1 MDVIRAAVIGTGFIG
16 PAHVE
21 ALRRLGIEVVGIAGS
36 SLERARPKARALN
49 IAQVYAYWHDVIAD
63 PAVDVVHITTPNYLH
78 YPMARAAIEAGKH
91 VVCEKPLA
99 MNSQE
104 SGELLRMATEAGV
117 VHAVNYNIRFYP
129 LCQEARARVARG
141 GLGDVTIVR
150 GSYLQDWLLY
160 DTDWNWRLEPELGG
174 SLRAVADIG
183 THWLDLTGFITGLR
197 VQAVLA
203 DFRTF
208 IPVRKK
214 PTTPIDTFTGK
225 EMRSAEYAEQSIHTE
240 DYATVLLKY
249 GDGASGV
256 MTVSQVCAGRKNRLA
271 FEIDGSEQALGW
283 DSERPNEL
291 WIGRRDGSNEVVI
304 KDPSLL
310 TPQAKEFAGYPGG
323 HTEGFPDTF
332 KQLYRAVYGYIRAG
346 DMSVPPDFPTFAD
359 GHEEILLCEAIER
372 SAKEGGW
379 VDPPAGSDQPAGG

>member
-1 MDVIRAAVIGTGFIG
+1 MSDLKAAVIGTGFIG

-21 ALRRLGIEVVGIAGS
+21 ALRRLGIEVVGVAGS
-36 SLERARPKARALN
+36 SPERARPKAEALR
-49 IAQVYAYWHDVIAD
+49 IPRVYADWRELVDD
-63 PAVDVVHITTPNYLH
+63 PAVNVVHITTPNYLH
-78 YPMARAAIEAGKH
+78 YSMAKAAIEAGKH

-104 SGELLRMATEAGV
+104 SAELLELAEEAGI

-141 GLGDVTIVR
+141 DLGYVYIIR
-150 GSYLQDWLLY
+150 GSYLQDWLFY

-183 THWLDLTGFITGLR
+183 THWLDLTSFITGLR

-214 PTTPIDTFTGK
+214 PSKPIDTFAGK
-225 EMRSAEYAEQSIHTE
+225 ELRPEDYIEQPIHTE
-240 DYATVLLKY
+240 DYATVLLAY
-249 GDGASGV
+249 ENGARGV
-256 MTVSQVCAGRKNRLA
+256 MTVSQVSAGRKNRLA
-271 FEIDGSEQALGW
+271 FEINGSKSSLAW

-291 WIGRRDGSNEVVI
+291 WIGHRDGPNELLL

-310 TPQAKEFAGYPGG
+310 TSQAHQFTGYPGG
-323 HTEGFPDTF
+323 HNEGFPDTF
-332 KQLYRAVYGYIRAG
+332 KQLYHAVYRYIQAG
-346 DMSVPPDFPTFAD
+346 DFTAPPDFPTFAD

-372 SAKEGGW
+372 SAKEQRW
-379 VDPPAGSDQPAGG
+379 VEVER

>member
-36 SLERARPKARALN
+36 SLERARPKAEALN

-63 PAVDVVHITTPNYLH
+63 PTVDVVHITTPNHLH
-78 YPMARAAIEAGKH
+78 YPMAKAAIEAGKH

-99 MNSQE
+99 MNAQE
-104 SGELLRMATEAGV
+104 SGELLKLATEAGV

-129 LCQEARARVARG
+129 LCQEARARAARG
-141 GLGDVTIVR
+141 DLGDVYFVR
-150 GSYLQDWLLY
+150 GSYLQDWLFY

-197 VQAVLA
+197 VEAVLA

-214 PTTPIDTFTGK
+214 PTSPIDTFTGK
-225 EMRSAEYAEQSIHTE
+225 EVRSAEYAEQSIHTE

-249 GDGASGV
+249 GNGASGV

-271 FEIDGSEQALGW
+271 FEIDGAEQALGW

-291 WIGRRDGSNEVVI
+291 WIGRRDGPNEVVI

-310 TPQAKEFAGYPGG
+310 TPQAREFAGYPGG
-323 HTEGFPDTF
+323 HMEGFPDTF
-332 KQLYRAVYGYIRAG
+332 KQLYKAVYGYIEAG
-346 DMSVPPDFPTFAD
+346 DMSVPPDFPTFVD

-379 VDPPAGSDQPAGG
+379 VEINRRI

>member
-1 MDVIRAAVIGTGFIG
+1 MDAIRAAVIGTGFIG

-21 ALRRLGIEVVGIAGS
+21 ALRRLGVEVVGLAGS
-36 SLERARPKARALN
+36 SPERARPKAEALH
-49 IAQVYAYWHDVIAD
+49 IPRVYTDWRELVDD
-63 PAVDVVHITTPNYLH
+63 PSVNVVHITSPNYLH
-78 YPMARAAIEAGKH
+78 YPMAKAAIAARKH

-99 MNSQE
+99 MNSRE
-104 SGELLRMATEAGV
+104 SAELLSLAEEAGI

-129 LCQEARARVARG
+129 LCQEARARARRG
-141 GLGDVTIVR
+141 DLGEVYIIR
-150 GSYLQDWLLY
+150 GSYLQDWLFY

-214 PTTPIDTFTGK
+214 PARPVDTFAGK
-225 EMRSAEYAEQSIHTE
+225 ELRPEDYIEQPIHTE
-240 DYATVLLKY
+240 DYATVLLTY
-249 GDGASGV
+249 ENGAKGV
-256 MTVSQVCAGRKNRLA
+256 MTVSQVSAGRKNRLA
-271 FEIDGSEQALGW
+271 FEINGSRSSLAW

-291 WIGRRDGSNEVVI
+291 WIGRRDGPNEVLM

-310 TPQAKEFAGYPGG
+310 TPEARDFTGYPGG
-323 HTEGFPDTF
+323 HNEGFPDTF
-332 KQLYRAVYGYIRAG
+332 KQLYRAVYRYIRAG
-346 DMSVPPDFPTFAD
+346 DFAAPRDFPTFAD

-372 SAKEGGW
+372 SAREKRW
-379 VDPPAGSDQPAGG
+379 VEVER

>member
-1 MDVIRAAVIGTGFIG
+1 MNELKAAVIGTGFIV

-21 ALRRLGIEVVGIAGS
+21 ALRRLGIEVVGVAGS
-36 SLERARPKARALN
+36 SPERVRPKAEALR
-49 IAQVYAYWHDVIAD
+49 IRRVYADWRELIED

-78 YPMARAAIEAGKH
+78 YPMAKAAIEADKH

-104 SGELLRMATEAGV
+104 SAELLELAEEAGI

-141 GLGDVTIVR
+141 DLGYVYIIR
-150 GSYLQDWLLY
+150 GSYLQDWLFY

-183 THWLDLTGFITGLR
+183 THWLDLTSFITGLR

-214 PTTPIDTFTGK
+214 PSKPIDTFAGK
-225 EMRSAEYAEQSIHTE
+225 ELRPEDYIEQPIHTE
-240 DYATVLLKY
+240 DYATVLLAY
-249 GDGASGV
+249 ENGARGV
-256 MTVSQVCAGRKNRLA
+256 MTVSQVSAGRKNRLA
-271 FEIDGSEQALGW
+271 FEIDGSKSSLAW

-291 WIGRRDGSNEVVI
+291 WIGHRDGPNELLM

-310 TPQAKEFAGYPGG
+310 TPEAHQFTGYPGG
-323 HTEGFPDTF
+323 HNEGFPDTF
-332 KQLYRAVYGYIRAG
+332 KQLYHAVYRYIQAG
-346 DMSVPPDFPTFAD
+346 DFTTPPDFPTFAD

-372 SAKEGGW
+372 SAKEQRW
-379 VDPPAGSDQPAGG
+379 VEVER

>member
-1 MDVIRAAVIGTGFIG
+1 MADQIRAAVIGTGFIG

-21 ALRRLGIEVVGIAGS
+21 ALRRLGVEVVGIAGS
-36 SLERARPKARALN
+36 SPARALPKARALN
-49 IAQVYAYWHDVIAD
+49 LPKVYETWEEAIAD
-63 PAVDVVHITTPNYLH
+63 PHVDVVHITTPNHLH
-78 YPMARAAIEAGKH
+78 YPMAKAAIAAGKH

-99 MNSQE
+99 MNSRE
-104 SGELLRMATEAGV
+104 SAELLRLAQEAGI

-141 GLGDVTIVR
+141 DLGKVYVLR
-150 GSYLQDWLLY
+150 GSYLQDWLFY

-183 THWLDLTGFITGLR
+183 THWLDLTSFITGLR
-197 VQAVLA
+197 VEAVFA

-214 PTTPIDTFTGK
+214 PTKPIDTFAGK
-225 EMRSAEYAEQSIHTE
+225 ELTPEDYVEQPIHTE
-240 DYATVLLKY
+240 DYATVLLAY
-249 GDGASGV
+249 EGGARGV
-256 MTVSQVCAGRKNRLA
+256 MTVSQVSAGRKNRLA
-271 FEIDGSEQALGW
+271 YEINGSRLSLAW

-291 WIGRRDGSNEVVI
+291 WIGRRDGPNEVLM

-310 TPQAKEFAGYPGG
+310 MPQARDFTSYPGG
-323 HTEGFPDTF
+323 HNEGFPDTF
-332 KQLYRAVYGYIRAG
+332 KMLYRAVYRYIQAG
-346 DMSVPPDFPTFAD
+346 DRTAQPDFPTFAD

-372 SAKEGGW
+372 SAKEQRW
-379 VDPPAGSDQPAGG
+379 VTVER

>member
-36 SLERARPKARALN
+36 SPERARPKAEALN
-49 IAQVYAYWHDVIAD
+49 IPQVYADWHALIAD
-63 PAVDVVHITTPNYLH
+63 PAVDVVHITTPNHLH
-78 YPMARAAIEAGKH
+78 YPQALAAIEAGKH
-91 VVCEKPLA
+91 VVCEKPLT

-104 SGELLRMATEAGV
+104 SADLLRLATEAGI

-129 LCQEARARVARG
+129 MCQEAHARAARG
-141 GLGDVTIVR
+141 DLGDVYIIR
-150 GSYLQDWLLY
+150 GSYLQDWLFY
-160 DTDWNWRLEPELGG
+160 ETDWNWRLEPELGG
-174 SLRAVADIG
+174 SLRAVSDIG

-214 PTTPIDTFTGK
+214 PLKPIDTFAGK
-225 EMRSAEYAEQSIHTE
+225 QLTPEDYAEQPIHTE
-240 DYATVLLKY
+240 DYASVLLHY
-249 GDGASGV
+249 ENGARGIV
-256 MTVSQVCAGRKNRLA
+256 TVSQVSAGRKNRLA
-271 FEIDGSEQALGW
+271 FEIDGSKLALAW

-291 WIGRRDGSNEVVI
+291 WVGRRDGPNEMLL

-310 TPQAKEFAGYPGG
+310 TPQAREFTGYPGG
-323 HTEGFPDTF
+323 HNEGFPDTF
-332 KQLYRAVYGYIRAG
+332 KQLYRAVYRTIRAG
-346 DMSVPPDFPTFAD
+346 GPHAAPDFPTFAD

-372 SAKEGGW
+372 SAEENRW
-379 VDPPAGSDQPAGG
+379 VEIER

>member
-63 PAVDVVHITTPNYLH
+63 PEVDVVHITTPNHLH
-78 YPMARAAIEAGKH
+78 YPMAKAAIEAGKH

-129 LCQEARARVARG
+129 LCQEARARAARG
-141 GLGDVTIVR
+141 DLGDVYIVR

-225 EMRSAEYAEQSIHTE
+225 GGSESRGGSEEYARQSIHTE

-271 FEIDGSEQALGW
+271 FEIDGSEMALGW

-291 WIGRRDGSNEVVI
+291 WIGRRDGPNEVII

-310 TPQAKEFAGYPGG
+310 TPQAREFAGYPGG

-372 SAKEGGW
+372 SARDGGW
-379 VDPPAGSDQPAGG
+379 VEVATS

>member
-21 ALRRLGIEVVGIAGS
+21 ALRRLGIEVVGVAGS
-36 SLERARPKARALN
+36 SPERARPKAEALN
-49 IAQVYAYWHDVIAD
+49 IPKVYADWRDLVAD
-63 PAVDVVHITTPNYLH
+63 PVVNVVHITTPNHLH

-104 SGELLRMATEAGV
+104 SAELLRLATEAGI

-129 LCQEARARVARG
+129 ICQEARARAARG
-141 GLGDVTIVR
+141 DLGDVYIIC
-150 GSYLQDWLLY
+150 GSYLQDWLFY
-160 DTDWNWRLEPELGG
+160 DTDWNWRLEPDLGG
-174 SLRAVADIG
+174 SLRAVADVG
-183 THWLDLTGFITGLR
+183 THWLDLTSFITGLR

-203 DFRTF
+203 DFHTF

-214 PTTPIDTFTGK
+214 PAKPIDTFAGK
-225 EMRSAEYAEQSIHTE
+225 ELQPEDYVEQPIHTE
-240 DYATVLLKY
+240 DYATVLLVY
-249 GDGASGV
+249 EDGARGA
-256 MTVSQVCAGRKNRLA
+256 MTVSQVSAGRKNRLA
-271 FEIDGSEQALGW
+271 FEIDGSKLALAW

-291 WIGRRDGSNEVVI
+291 WIGHRDGPNEVLM

-310 TPQAKEFAGYPGG
+310 TPRAGECAGYPGG
-323 HTEGFPDTF
+323 HNEGFPDSF
-332 KQLYRAVYGYIRAG
+332 KQLCQAVYRYIRAG
-346 DMSVPPDFPTFAD
+346 DLAAPPDFPTFAD

-372 SAKEGGW
+372 SAQEHKW
-379 VDPPAGSDQPAGG
+379 VEVER

>member
-1 MDVIRAAVIGTGFIG
+1 MGDLKAAVIGTGFIG

-36 SLERARPKARALN
+36 SPERARPKAEELSIRK
-49 IAQVYAYWHDVIAD
+49 VYADWRELVDD
-63 PAVDVVHITTPNYLH
+63 PAVNVVHITTPNYLH
-78 YPMARAAIEAGKH
+78 YPMAKAAIEAGKH

-104 SGELLRMATEAGV
+104 SADLLRLAEEAGI

-129 LCQEARARVARG
+129 ICQEARARAARG
-141 GLGDVTIVR
+141 DLGDVNIVR
-150 GSYLQDWLLY
+150 GSYLQDWLFY

-174 SLRAVADIG
+174 SLRTVADIG
-183 THWLDLTGFITGLR
+183 THWLDLTSFITGLH

-203 DFRTF
+203 DFCTF

-214 PTTPIDTFTGK
+214 PIKPIDTFVGK
-225 EMRSAEYAEQSIHTE
+225 ELQPGGYIEQPIHTE
-240 DYATVLLKY
+240 DYATVLLAY
-249 GDGASGV
+249 ENGARGV

-271 FEIDGSEQALGW
+271 FEIDGSKSSLAW

-291 WIGRRDGSNEVVI
+291 WIGRRDGPNEVLL

-310 TPQAKEFAGYPGG
+310 TPQAQEFTGYPGG
-323 HTEGFPDTF
+323 HSEGFPDTF
-332 KQLYRAVYGYIRAG
+332 KQLYYAVYRYIRAG
-346 DMSVPPDFPTFAD
+346 DFTAPPDFPTFAD

-372 SAKEGGW
+372 SAREQSW
-379 VDPPAGSDQPAGG
+379 VEVDC